1 MRDRALLLGTILSGT
16 VLFGT
21 VVPVAG
27 CSSGTSDTGG
37 SGGGGAAS
45 PAGSVSAGASTS
57 AGASASPGV
66 SKSPGAAMSAAPAV
80 VTTAST
86 RYGMILVDGAGRTLY
101 LFEKDRPNQSEC
113 SGACAEDWP
122 VFHGGTTAKAAT
134 GANAAMLGTIK
145 RADHTTQV
153 TYNQHPLYYYSDD
166 AGRPGEI
173 RGQNVNAFGARWYVV
188 SPTGNK
194 ITGG

>member
-1 MRDRALLLGTILSGT
+1 MRDRAFLLGTILFGT

-21 VVPVAG
+21 VVPAAG
-27 CSSGTSDTGG
+27 CSSGNSDTGG
-37 SGGGGAAS
+37 SGGGGPAS
-45 PAGSVSAGASTS
+45 PAGSGSAGASTS
-57 AGASASPGV
+57 AGAGT
-66 SKSPGAAMSAAPAV
+66 SAAPAV
-80 VTTAST
+80 VTTANT

-122 VFHGGTTAKAAT
+122 VFHGGATPKAGT
-134 GANAAMLGTIK
+134 GANAALLGTIK
-145 RADHTTQV
+145 RSDHTTQV
-153 TYNQHPLYYYSDD
+153 TYHQHPLYYYSDD

-194 ITGG
+194 VTGG